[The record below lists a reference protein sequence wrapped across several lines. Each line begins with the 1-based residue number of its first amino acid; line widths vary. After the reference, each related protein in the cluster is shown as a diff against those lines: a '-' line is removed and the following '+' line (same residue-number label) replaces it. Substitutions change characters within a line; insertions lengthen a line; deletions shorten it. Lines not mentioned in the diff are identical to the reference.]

1 MAKSIG
7 TNDDFRT
14 LSELVPKKSYI
25 KKPMHDTS
33 SVTVDTGDAE
43 SIGSPVPFP
52 EKRPPVRA
60 RESVS
65 YSPRHSLIND
75 VTLEAWPG
83 NFSFYSKFH
92 FEAVKLFPV
101 EGKP

>member
-43 SIGSPVPFP
+43 SIGSPVPFAY
-52 EKRPPVRA
+52 K
-60 RESVS
+60 
-65 YSPRHSLIND
+65 
-75 VTLEAWPG
+75 
-83 NFSFYSKFH
+83 
-92 FEAVKLFPV
+92 
-101 EGKP
+101 